1 MMSSLI
7 CRERVFGHSGTGR
20 NNITAI
26 EGVDLP
32 PRNGIAR
39 FSVGSA
45 SEILSE
51 HAFANRDPKGL
62 IEARLRPRSKS
73 TDRGRGQ

>member
-1 MMSSLI
+1 MMSWLI
-7 CRERVFGHSGTGR
+7 CRERVFGPSRSGR
-20 NNITAI
+20 NKITAI
-26 EGVDLP
+26 EGVELP
-32 PRNGIAR
+32 PRDGIAR
-39 FSVGSA
+39 FSGGSA

-51 HAFANRDPKGL
+51 HALANRDPKAL

>member
-1 MMSSLI
+1 MTSWLI
-7 CRERVFGHSGTGR
+7 CRERVFGHSRTGR
-20 NNITAI
+20 NNITPI
-26 EGVDLP
+26 EGVELP
-32 PRNGIAR
+32 PQNGIAR
-39 FSVGSA
+39 FSGGSA

-51 HAFANRDPKGL
+51 YAFANRDPKAL